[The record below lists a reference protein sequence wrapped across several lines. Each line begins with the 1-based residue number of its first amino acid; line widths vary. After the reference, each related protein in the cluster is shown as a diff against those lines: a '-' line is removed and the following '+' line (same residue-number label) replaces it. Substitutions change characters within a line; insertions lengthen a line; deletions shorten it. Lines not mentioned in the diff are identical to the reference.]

1 MLYYSQLI
9 YLLLIQN
16 DACNFILDLGV
27 PSSLRK
33 GDILT
38 HLYHGFKSTILDV
51 PAKDACNLTIHP
63 SITEA
68 RKRGVWLDIGHGM
81 GAFIWAVAEIAGREG
96 VWPDTISTDLHTMSL
111 SGPAYDLATIM
122 TKLLHVGMPLYEI
135 IKAVTQTP
143 ARIINRENMIGSLS
157 PGMVGDV
164 TVLKMVDCDVMLE
177 DCRMQMRH
185 VTTRLVPMATWLGG
199 ERIDIKELNSE
210 WPNKGRDLADKQLE
224 QGLLLVKELQDSASS
239 M

>member
-1 MLYYSQLI
+1 M
-9 YLLLIQN
+9 
-16 DACNFILDLGV
+16 
-27 PSSLRK
+27 
-33 GDILT
+33 
-38 HLYHGFKSTILDV
+38 DV

-96 VWPDTISTDLHTMSL
+96 VWPDTISTDLHAMSL

-143 ARIINRENMIGSLS
+143 ARIINKENMIGSLS

-185 VTTRLVPMATWLGG
+185 VTTRLVPMATWLAG
-199 ERIDIKELNSE
+199 ERINIKELNSE

-224 QGLLLVKELQDSASS
+224 QGLLLVKELQDSNSS
-239 M
+239 I